1 MNSKFLFSLVL
12 FLQILSLTISGQ
24 EIIYSNDEG
33 AINYPNQEKE
43 KIVNDKLY
51 PHNNNNNN
59 NSKVSYQIDLGSS
72 FSASKTFG
80 NALSFYT
87 APQIKYKFTPKL
99 NLSAGIMLINTSVSN
114 YYLAEK
120 HKNSNINQAFL
131 FSGFDYQATE
141 KLKIYGQIMYGLNSS
156 PNTMLN
162 NNSQY
167 FLRFDAEYKV
177 TENFSIGLRIM
188 NQNMGY
194 PGYGNYGVDPF
205 NNYNSFYNPINR

>member
-1 MNSKFLFSLVL
+1 MNSKFLFPLVL
-12 FLQILSLTISGQ
+12 FVQFFSVTISGQ
-24 EIIYSNDEG
+24 EIIYSKDEG
-33 AINYPNQEKE
+33 AINYPKQEKE
-43 KIVNDKLY
+43 KVGNEQSY
-51 PHNNNNNN
+51 PINN

-72 FSASKTFG
+72 FSTSKSFG

-120 HKNSNINQAFL
+120 NKNSNINQAFL
-131 FSGFDYQATE
+131 FTGFDYQASE

-156 PNTMLN
+156 PNTTLN
-162 NNSQY
+162 SNNSQY
-167 FLRFDAEYKV
+167 YIRFDAEYKV

-194 PGYGNYGVDPF
+194 PGYGNYGLDPF
-205 NNYNSFYNPINR
+205 NNYNSFYNPFNR